1 MIWKFI
7 THPKVR
13 LVLHCCDVA
22 ILTSFGIVMSYV
34 LIQLAMQ
41 L

>member
-1 MIWKFI
+1 MRNLI

-13 LVLHCCDVA
+13 LVLHCCDLA
-22 ILTSFGIVMSYV
+22 ILTTSGIVMSYV